1 LPAGIWRWTEG
12 IAHLAGQSFM
22 TRTDMPW
29 CQFALALPAWRTA
42 AKAERLA
49 DLSYNVVGICSISK
63 MQCERST
70 AA

>member
-1 LPAGIWRWTEG
+1 V
-12 IAHLAGQSFM
+12 
-22 TRTDMPW
+22 
-29 CQFALALPAWRTA
+29 ALNSRPRHGWARQVLGEDRSRQPMIGA
-42 AKAERLA
+42 AVHDGSRSRKVGCG